1 MTFREVVIAC
11 TSALIGY
18 IAGRMLRG
26 GRSSG
31 HSRVTYSSMPVAT
44 PIAARGSW
52 QVIMAD
58 AGPRKIEVIRIIR
71 QVSGLGLKESKDLV
85 EARPPVTV
93 VSGLGEETARR
104 LVGDLEQAGARATA
118 VSRVGDPA

>member
-1 MTFREVVIAC
+1 
-11 TSALIGY
+11 
-18 IAGRMLRG
+18 
-26 GRSSG
+26 
-31 HSRVTYSSMPVAT
+31 
-44 PIAARGSW
+44 
-52 QVIMAD
+52 MAD

-85 EARPPVTV
+85 EARPPVAV